1 MKILYFDCGMG
12 AAGDMLSA
20 ALLELLPEPAKFID
34 DINKIGLPGVSI
46 KAESSV
52 KCGITGTHVH
62 VITDGTEEISLD
74 DTHIH
79 DDNDTSC
86 GHNFEAHRAHHAHHS
101 MHDIEDII
109 KSLNVSDKI
118 KDDVTGVYKIIADAE
133 SKVHGVPVTEVHF
146 HEVGMMDAIADIT
159 CVCMLIDRIAP
170 DKIISSPVCTGSG
183 HVRCAHGILPV
194 PAPATALILKDMPIY
209 SGEMKGELCTPTGA
223 ALLKFFA
230 DEFSNMPLMKVE
242 DIGYG
247 MGQKDFEE
255 ANCVRAFT
263 GSSFEQPDDIARG
276 SADKD
281 SMITELS
288 CNVDDMTAEEIGFA
302 SERFFELGAADV
314 FTVPAGMKKSRPGTL
329 VKVLCRTADR
339 EKMVEAIFRYT
350 STIGIRENECRRYT
364 LGRKIVETDTPV
376 GKVHQKISTG
386 YGVVRKKYEYDDL
399 ARIAEERSTSVSE
412 IKKIISQDQG

>member
-20 ALLELLPEPAKFID
+20 ALMELLPEPAKFID
-34 DINKIGLPGVSI
+34 DVDKIGMSGVSI
-46 KAESSV
+46 TAESSM

-62 VITDGTEEISLD
+62 VTVDGTEEISLD

-79 DDNDTSC
+79 DDIESSC
-86 GHNFEAHRAHHAHHS
+86 GHNSETHKVHHAHHS

-118 KDDVTGVYKIIADAE
+118 NDDVTGVYKIIADAE
-133 SKVHGVPVTEVHF
+133 SKVHGVPVSEIHF

-159 CVCMLIDRIAP
+159 CVSMLIDRIAP
-170 DKIISSPVCTGSG
+170 DKIISSPICTGSG

-194 PAPATALILKDMPIY
+194 PAPATAMILKNIPIY
-209 SGEMKGELCTPTGA
+209 SGEIKGELCTPTGA
-223 ALLKFFA
+223 ALIRYFA
-230 DEFSNMPLMKVE
+230 DEFGDMPVMNIE

-247 MGQKDFEE
+247 MGQKDFEY

-263 GSSFEQPDDIARG
+263 GSSFEQPDDTSCGA
-276 SADKD
+276 ADKD
-281 SMITELS
+281 SMIIELS

-302 SERFFELGAADV
+302 SERFLEFGAADV

-329 VKVLCRTADR
+329 INVLCRTTDR

-364 LGRKIVETDTPV
+364 LDRKIVEADTSV
-376 GKVHQKISTG
+376 GKVQQKISTG
-386 YGVVRKKYEYDDL
+386 YGVTQKKYEYDDL
-399 ARIAEERSTSVSE
+399 ARIAEERHTSVSE
-412 IKKIISQDQG
+412 IKRIIEQSQG